1 MAAELM
7 EGMVMKRYTG
17 KQTVEPGLYLN
28 LRQLAFEAKDV
39 AGPLPGE
46 PADVYRR
53 VPVVVMLALAP
64 LVGLAFVVFLPFI
77 AFATVAWL
85 GAVKGTELAANVARP
100 AVRALRPGWE
110 PALAYLSRSKPAK
123 ADKPETDAWAADA
136 EKKLDQAEDEAS

>member
-1 MAAELM
+1 
-7 EGMVMKRYTG
+7 MKRYTG

-28 LRQLAFEAKDV
+28 LRQLAFEAKDA

-53 VPVVVMLALAP
+53 VNVLAMLAVAP
-64 LVGLAFVVFLPFI
+64 LVGLAFVVFLPFV

-85 GAVKGTELAANVARP
+85 VAVKGGELVAGVARP

-123 ADKPETDAWAADA
+123 PEAAGADEWAADT
-136 EKKLDQAEDEAS
+136 EKKLDKAEDEAS